1 MTLKQ
6 LTVFL
11 TLAKEGSFTKAAAR
25 LNCAQ
30 SGVTAHIRQLEN
42 ELGVP
47 LFNRIGKRTG
57 LTPAGAALLP
67 YAKKMLSLSSEAK
80 NLYRK
85 SPRLTVGLTEAAAN
99 YLLGNILKEFT
110 AICPDSEIFFQ
121 MTDHRD
127 YCGMLCDGELD
138 LAIVLDVPVKRKP
151 IQVLLKRKETILLAA
166 ASTHELS
173 GGHRIQPEELGRYPL
188 LLPAKDCPYRTF
200 LEQKLSADGILPKT
214 ALTADSTPVIKEMA
228 ICGAGLG
235 LLPEFAIRK
244 ELIYH
249 MLEKINYNTD
259 FPVYTQLLMHP
270 DKSVSK
276 ELRQFLEVAGRH
288 IAPNTL

>member
-1 MTLKQ
+1 MGIPCQ
-6 LTVFL
+6 GFL
-11 TLAKEGSFTKAAAR
+11 PHQAAR
-25 LNCAQ
+25 DPVQPGKYSSQ
-30 SGVTAHIRQLEN
+30 SIFIHGNKSEN
-42 ELGVP
+42 
-47 LFNRIGKRTG
+47 
-57 LTPAGAALLP
+57 
-67 YAKKMLSLSSEAK
+67 
-80 NLYRK
+80 
-85 SPRLTVGLTEAAAN
+85 
-99 YLLGNILKEFT
+99 
-110 AICPDSEIFFQ
+110 
-121 MTDHRD
+121 
-127 YCGMLCDGELD
+127 
-138 LAIVLDVPVKRKP
+138 
-151 IQVLLKRKETILLAA
+151 
-166 ASTHELS
+166 
-173 GGHRIQPEELGRYPL
+173 
-188 LLPAKDCPYRTF
+188 
-200 LEQKLSADGILPKT
+200 KT

>member
-1 MTLKQ
+1 M
-6 LTVFL
+6 
-11 TLAKEGSFTKAAAR
+11 
-25 LNCAQ
+25 
-30 SGVTAHIRQLEN
+30 
-42 ELGVP
+42 
-47 LFNRIGKRTG
+47 
-57 LTPAGAALLP
+57 
-67 YAKKMLSLSSEAK
+67 
-80 NLYRK
+80 
-85 SPRLTVGLTEAAAN
+85 
-99 YLLGNILKEFT
+99 
-110 AICPDSEIFFQ
+110 
-121 MTDHRD
+121 
-127 YCGMLCDGELD
+127 
-138 LAIVLDVPVKRKP
+138 
-151 IQVLLKRKETILLAA
+151 
-166 ASTHELS
+166 
-173 GGHRIQPEELGRYPL
+173 